1 MNIKHS
7 SWNHWCQYLFFSV
20 RLV

>member
-7 SWNHWCQYLFFSV
+7 SWNHWCEYLFFSV

>member
-20 RLV
+20 RL